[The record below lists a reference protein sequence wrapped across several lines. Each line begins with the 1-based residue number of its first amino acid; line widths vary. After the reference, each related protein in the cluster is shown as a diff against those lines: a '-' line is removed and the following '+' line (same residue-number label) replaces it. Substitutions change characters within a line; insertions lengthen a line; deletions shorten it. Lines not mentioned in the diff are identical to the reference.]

1 MRQAIINGILNWQTT
16 LLGALGLVYAIIENV
31 DVIISGDT
39 HDILKVMLPAIG
51 VFLLSLFS
59 KDASKTGLASEKE
72 PKLR

>member
-31 DVIISGDT
+31 DVIIGGDT

-59 KDASKTGLASEKE
+59 KDASRTGVATEKE